1 MMNVYTIGMAGTLLT
16 MYLLNAIKN
25 ESLRK
30 KILLWLFILF
40 WGSLM
45 AFRAFS
51 VGTDTFNYAV
61 RIFPRIVTNRLT
73 DLNEFT
79 RMPIYTIYNKIVGV
93 ISTDPHTIV
102 IFTSYIFVIGV
113 TVFLYFNSENF
124 SMSCFYYLSIAYYFW
139 AMNAARQSLATMLVL
154 WAYHFMKRKMM
165 FPSIFMIILAIGTHA
180 TAIVGVIIIF
190 LSFINMNRAKSL
202 LAIVITFALTFL
214 LDTSFVLFVRL
225 FPSYAG
231 YLDPSGIF
239 SAYET
244 SEGNRAY
251 VALVF
256 LAIFGFCYYW
266 KQHKKIAFEDESEFW
281 TLFTL
286 SMIGIEFMTILR
298 HNYTAARV
306 EYYFTYFFMLFL
318 PMCIERFFNKKS
330 KYIAYGGTNAILLIL
345 FYIRIQPYLPYVLWE

>member
-1 MMNVYTIGMAGTLLT
+1 MINVYTIGMAGTLLA

-25 ESLRK
+25 EFLREK
-30 KILLWLFILF
+30 VFLWLFILF

-51 VGTDTFNYAV
+51 VGTDTYNYAV
-61 RIFPRIVTNRLT
+61 NIFPRIAAHHLA

-79 RMPIYTIYNKIVGV
+79 RMPIYTIYNKIVGK

-102 IFTSYIFVIGV
+102 IFTSFIFVIGA
-113 TVFLYFNSENF
+113 TTFLYFNSENF
-124 SMSCFYYLSIAYYFW
+124 SMSCFYYISIAYYFW
-139 AMNAARQSLATMLVL
+139 AMNIARQSLATVLVL
-154 WAYHFMKRKMM
+154 WAYHFMKKKMV

-180 TAIVGVIIIF
+180 TAIVGVVIIF
-190 LSFINMNRAKSL
+190 LTFINMSRAKSL
-202 LAIVITFALTFL
+202 LVIVITLVLTFM
-214 LDTSFVLFVRL
+214 LDTSFMLFVRL

-231 YLDPSGIF
+231 YLDPSSIF
-239 SAYET
+239 TAYDT

-256 LAIFGFCYYW
+256 LVIFIFCYYW
-266 KQHKKIAFEDESEFW
+266 KQHKKIVFQNESEFW

-330 KYIAYGGTNAILLIL
+330 RYIAYGGTIAVFLIL